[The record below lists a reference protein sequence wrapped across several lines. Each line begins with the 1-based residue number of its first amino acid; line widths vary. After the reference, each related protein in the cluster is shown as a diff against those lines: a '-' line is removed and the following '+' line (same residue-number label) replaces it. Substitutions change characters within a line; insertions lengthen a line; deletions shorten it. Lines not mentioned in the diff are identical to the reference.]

1 MNVAQIPERSLS
13 LLRLLTNYYIDK
25 DAASILLDGEPMEVI
40 LDIQTV
46 LLIGIVAEERE
57 EDTLPD
63 PQGTYERCRAR
74 TQVIGDYYEE
84 IQYLLKLS
92 KKFKARAKSFKILSS
107 FAVSSPIS
115 GATYQ
120 S

>member
-13 LLRLLTNYYIDK
+13 LLRLLTNYCIDK
-25 DAASILLDGEPMEVI
+25 DTASILLDGEPMEVI

-57 EDTLPD
+57 EDALPD

-84 IQYLLKLS
+84 IQKHSVLHKSHNHCSFCFMYRIF
-92 KKFKARAKSFKILSS
+92 FK
-107 FAVSSPIS
+107 
-115 GATYQ
+115 
-120 S
+120 

>member
-13 LLRLLTNYYIDK
+13 LLRLLTNYCIDK

-46 LLIGIVAEERE
+46 LLIGIVAEEHE
-57 EDTLPD
+57 EDALPD
-63 PQGTYERCRAR
+63 PQGTYERRRAR

-84 IQYLLKLS
+84 IQYLLQPKYKHYLKKGMEVLWLS
-92 KKFKARAKSFKILSS
+92 
-107 FAVSSPIS
+107 
-115 GATYQ
+115 
-120 S
+120 

>member
-1 MNVAQIPERSLS
+1 MNVVQIPERSLS

-74 TQVIGDYYEE
+74 AQVIGDYYEE
-84 IQYLLKLS
+84 IQYLLQPQYKHHL
-92 KKFKARAKSFKILSS
+92 KKGMEILWL
-107 FAVSSPIS
+107 
-115 GATYQ
+115 G
-120 S
+120 